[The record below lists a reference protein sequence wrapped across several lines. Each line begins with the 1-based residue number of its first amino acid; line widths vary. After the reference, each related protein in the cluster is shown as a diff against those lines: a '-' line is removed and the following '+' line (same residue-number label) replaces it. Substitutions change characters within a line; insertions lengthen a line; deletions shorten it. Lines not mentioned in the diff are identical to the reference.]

1 MKAEIDAKRKAVESK
16 LNREGQLTPEEEAIV
31 SAVHGVFEMYDKD
44 KNGALTDGEYQPFF
58 INWNQLVV
66 GMEADLAN
74 DEAIIDE
81 TVQSALALAPGGLQY
96 YTNLT
101 KIEVYY
107 LIEKNQDKGA
117 AEKATKVAD
126 VVAVEQ
132 VKAQASGKHE
142 TNAAEGSKIDDGLNF
157 PHTVN
162 DGSEEALNALVDKIF
177 KKYDAKGTGK
187 LFLTDAIPFIKQFS
201 KEEMEMASVGKD
213 FIEDTYA
220 EIDEDSKGF
229 IEKEDMFKY
238 LQGTWDLK
246 Q

>member
-1 MKAEIDAKRKAVESK
+1 
-16 LNREGQLTPEEEAIV
+16 
-31 SAVHGVFEMYDKD
+31 MYDKD
-44 KNGALTDGEYQPFF
+44 KNGILTDGEYQPFF

-66 GMEADLAN
+66 GMAADLASDESLI
-74 DEAIIDE
+74 DEA
-81 TVQSALALAPGGLQY
+81 VQSTLALAPSIGQY

-101 KIEVYY
+101 KIEIYC
-107 LIEKNQDKGA
+107 LIEKYQDKGA
-117 AEKATKVAD
+117 VEKATQVAE
-126 VVAVEQ
+126 VVVVEKE
-132 VKAQASGKHE
+132 KAQASGKHE
-142 TNAAEGSKIDDGLNF
+142 TNAAEGNKIDDGMNF
-157 PHTVN
+157 PHVVD

-177 KKYDAKGTGK
+177 KKYDTKGSGK
-187 LFLTDAIPFIKQFS
+187 LFLADATAFIKQFS